1 MAVDPT
7 SGGANGGTSILLADD
22 SMTIVS
28 MVAARL
34 ERSGYDVITATRGDE
49 ALRLALVHQP
59 QLAVL
64 DIEMPGLDGLEVAR
78 QLRAASALQGIRII
92 LLTAH
97 SGKETIAAGFEA
109 GADDYMVKPF
119 SPQELQT
126 RIEQLL
132 GRR

>member
-1 MAVDPT
+1 MAVDPSGT
-7 SGGANGGTSILLADD
+7 NGSGGAILLADD

-97 SGKETIAAGFEA
+97 SGEETIAAGFEA

>member
-7 SGGANGGTSILLADD
+7 SPNGGGAILLADD

-34 ERSGYDVITATRGDE
+34 ERSGYDVI
-49 ALRLALVHQP
+49 
-59 QLAVL
+59 
-64 DIEMPGLDGLEVAR
+64 IEMPGLDGLEVAR

-97 SGKETIAAGFEA
+97 SGEETIAAGFEA